1 MYTVKKEMKIFF
13 KSIIILLLFSASVF
27 AENIKEIKVSGNK
40 RISSETVKIF
50 SEVKLNSDLN
60 RNQLNDVIK
69 NLYSTDYFKD
79 VSINVENNILYI
91 YVEENPIIQSIE
103 FKGLQNKRIL
113 KVLNDQ
119 IGLREK
125 SSFIKNKVKNDE
137 NQISNILRNN
147 GFYFSKVSSKIKKN
161 NNNTI
166 DLIYEIELGERAYI
180 RKISFI
186 GDKKIKENKL
196 RKIIVSEEAKFWK
209 FISNKKF
216 LDINRVKLDQNLLH
230 NFYKNKGYYDVS
242 IESSSAKIIN
252 ETDFELIFNINAGK
266 KYYFGKID
274 LSLPQDYSIESF
286 DKIIG
291 TMNKLEG
298 ETYSLDKIKTILN
311 KIDEIALTKEFE
323 FINARYDES
332 TNNNKIN
339 LTVKLEESEKFY
351 IERINIFG
359 NYITQEN
366 VIRNALLVDE
376 GDAFNEIL
384 VNKSINKIKAKRIF
398 KSVTKK
404 VSSGSSDKLKT
415 ININVE
421 EQATGEISAGAG
433 AGTSGSTLSF
443 AIKENNYMGTGVKLN
458 TQLSISNT
466 GISGIFS
473 MHNPNYKNTNK
484 GLSTS
489 LEASQVDQM
498 SRFGYK
504 STKTGFSVGTSFEQY
519 ADIYFSPSFNNYL
532 ETLKTSSTAS
542 AAKKKQ
548 KGDYFDSS
556 FSYGLTLN
564 KLNQNFQPSSGFI
577 NRFYQSIPIYSDDF
591 SIENKYSFSK
601 YYSPNDN
608 AIISLKFLANSI
620 NSLAG
625 DDVRISKRLF
635 LPNKRLKGFE
645 YGRIGPKDGSDF
657 IGGNYA
663 TALNFTTTL
672 PRLFT
677 NLENFDFSFFVD
689 AGNVWGVDYSDII
702 SDNSKIRSS
711 TGLAVDWFTPIGPL
725 SFSFSKPLTKADS
738 DKTETV
744 RLDIGTTF

>member
-1 MYTVKKEMKIFF
+1 MYTVKKIMKIFF
-13 KSIIILLLFSASVF
+13 KSIIILLFIVIPSQSEVI
-27 AENIKEIKVSGNK
+27 NEIKVTGNK
-40 RISSETVKIF
+40 RVSTETVKIF

-60 RNQLNDVIK
+60 RNELNNVIK
-69 NLYSTDYFKD
+69 NLYSTQYFKD
-79 VSINVENNILYI
+79 VSVNVENNVLHI
-91 YVEENPIIQSIE
+91 YVEENPIIQSIIFE
-103 FKGLQNKRIL
+103 GLKNKRIL
-113 KVLNDQ
+113 KVLTEQ
-119 IGLREK
+119 IELREK
-125 SSFIKNKVKNDE
+125 SSFIKNKVKKDE
-137 NQISNILRNN
+137 NKISNILRAN
-147 GFYFSKVSSKIKKN
+147 GFYFSKVSSKLKN
-161 NNNTI
+161 NNNNTV
-166 DLIYEIELGERAYI
+166 DLIYEIDLGEKAFI

-196 RKIIVSEEAKFWK
+196 RKVIVSEEAKFWK

-216 LDINRVKLDQNLLH
+216 LDINRVKLDQNLLY

-252 ETDFELIFNINAGK
+252 QTDFELVFNINAGK
-266 KYYFGKID
+266 KYYFGNFN
-274 LSLPQDYSIESF
+274 LSIPQDYTKDSFNNIIE
-286 DKIIG
+286 

-298 ETYSLDKIKTILN
+298 EVYSLDKVKEILN
-311 KIDEIALTKEFE
+311 NIDDIALTKEFE
-323 FINARYDES
+323 FINAKYDE
-332 TNNNKIN
+332 TTVNNKIN
-339 LTVKLEESEKFY
+339 LTLKLEESEKFY

-384 VNKSINKIKAKRIF
+384 VNKSINEVKSKRIF
-398 KSVTKK
+398 KTVTKK
-404 VSSGSSDKLKT
+404 INSGSTEKLKT
-415 ININVE
+415 IDITVE

-433 AGTSGSTLSF
+433 TGTSGSTLAF

-458 TQLSISNT
+458 TQIAISDT
-466 GISGIFS
+466 GLSGIFS
-473 MHNPNYKNTNK
+473 TNNPNFKNSNK
-484 GLSTS
+484 GLFTRY
-489 LEASQVDQM
+489 EATQIDQM
-498 SRFGYK
+498 DKFGYK
-504 STKTGFSVGTSFEQY
+504 STKTGFSLGTSFEQY
-519 ADIYFSPSFNNYL
+519 ADIYFSPSFNNYF

-542 AAKKKQ
+542 SAKKKQ

-577 NRFYQSIPIYSDDF
+577 SRFNQSIPIYSDDY
-591 SIENKYSFSK
+591 SIENKYSYAKFF
-601 YYSPNDN
+601 SPNDN

-645 YGRIGPKDGSDF
+645 FGKIGPKDGDDY

-663 TALNFTTTL
+663 TSLNFTTTL

-689 AGNVWGVDYSDII
+689 AGNVWGVDYSDAI

-711 TGLAVDWFTPIGPL
+711 TGLAVDWYTPIGPL
-725 SFSFSKPLTKADS
+725 SFSFSKPITKADT